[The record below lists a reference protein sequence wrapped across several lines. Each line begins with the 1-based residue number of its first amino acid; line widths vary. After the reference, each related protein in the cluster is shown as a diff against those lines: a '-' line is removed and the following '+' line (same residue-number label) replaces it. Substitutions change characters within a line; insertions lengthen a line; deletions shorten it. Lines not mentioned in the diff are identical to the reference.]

1 MRPIES
7 QMKEFNP
14 FLLGGFTLPSSL
26 GQLGLHALEIPA
38 RFFMDVRRI
47 TLTQLP

>member
-1 MRPIES
+1 
-7 QMKEFNP
+7 MKESP
-14 FLLGGFTLPSSL
+14 LTPGGFRLPRSL
-26 GQLGLHALEIPA
+26 GPLGLRALEIPA